1 MRMIIIKEICLLAET
16 IILQYT
22 AYTIEGSKALLN
34 SKLPLIKKA
43 VVSQIYSAMGLT
55 QKAGANN
62 TATILSAF
70 ITNEIDN
77 STSSSSSLE
86 TTRSL
91 AGAQVAN
98 AIHKITTMTD
108 SNNNGNDLASMKVVV
123 DNEAKCSNSEPIHC
137 NLNIRIHK

>member
-1 MRMIIIKEICLLAET
+1 MIIIKEICLLAET

-77 STSSSSSLE
+77 STSSSTHSQI
-86 TTRSL
+86 RS
-91 AGAQVAN
+91 N
-98 AIHKITTMTD
+98 AKYAEIRKRILSPNHK
-108 SNNNGNDLASMKVVV
+108 
-123 DNEAKCSNSEPIHC
+123 
-137 NLNIRIHK
+137 